1 MQEERENKKT
11 DIKGNLL
18 IKKEQRKLS
27 RNNPALTVS
36 GCWLCPF
43 PQNVLIFMALE
54 ITGDEITDYKFDD
67 IGKALLILFMAAVLW
82 VYF

>member
-1 MQEERENKKT
+1 
-11 DIKGNLL
+11 
-18 IKKEQRKLS
+18 
-27 RNNPALTVS
+27 
-36 GCWLCPF
+36 
-43 PQNVLIFMALE
+43 MALE